1 MSATS
6 EFYLTQAESCAREA
20 EAAVLDNV
28 RDRCRR
34 SEQSWRAM
42 AEKLQRAETMRD
54 RQAADKAARIEAEAE
69 EAYDDD
75 DAVPAV
81 AHG

>member
-6 EFYLTQAESCAREA
+6 DYYLTQAETCAREA
-20 EAAVLDNV
+20 ESATLDNV

-42 AEKLQRAETMRD
+42 ADRLQRAEAMRSN
-54 RQAADKAARIEAEAE
+54 QAAEKALREQ
-69 EAYDDD
+69 
-75 DAVPAV
+75 DA
-81 AHG
+81 

>member
-6 EFYLTQAESCAREA
+6 EFYMTQAESCAREA

-42 AEKLQRAETMRD
+42 AEKLQRAEVMRD
-54 RQAADKAARIEAEAE
+54 RQAADKAARIESEAESESYDDEIAEA
-69 EAYDDD
+69 
-75 DAVPAV
+75 